1 MRPPHTPLAKC
12 RLEAARRAL
21 SAPNGTDPIH
31 PNPPPPKKR
40 AAVNPNGA
48 FFPSVGCKN
57 SRKNK
62 QLVHFCNRTQIIG
75 FCVRVGCCVR
85 VGFCAHIGFYPH
97 SSAPQRCQT
106 NPKPQCHT
114 PPPSLCPTP
123 IPAVAVCPSVHPSP
137 CSPIAPIHAEL
148 QGVPSPC
155 TDTRGPAVSVC
166 DL

>member
-31 PNPPPPKKR
+31 PNPPPQKKR

-62 QLVHFCNRTQIIG
+62 QLVHFCNRTQSVG
-75 FCVRVGCCVR
+75 FCVR

-114 PPPSLCPTP
+114 PPPPSVPDPNPCGRCVS
-123 IPAVAVCPSVHPSP
+123 ICPSVPLQSHCSHPRRAAGCAVP
-137 CSPIAPIHAEL
+137 VHRHAR
-148 QGVPSPC
+148 S
-155 TDTRGPAVSVC
+155 RGQCV
-166 DL
+166 